1 MRPVRIGQRGPRHRR
16 SAWASRGTTLCAA
29 TTRPAFASRR
39 LPGMLV
45 LFHSGA
51 DRCGDLSQLRLI
63 CDHGRRDEMT
73 SVAAT
78 PALGWRVV
86 ARRWGFAAFMALAP
100 STVPVGR
107 LDPASP
113 PALLLVVGDPVVSL
127 ADFASRGGAA
137 R

>member
-1 MRPVRIGQRGPRHRR
+1 
-16 SAWASRGTTLCAA
+16 
-29 TTRPAFASRR
+29 
-39 LPGMLV
+39 
-45 LFHSGA
+45 
-51 DRCGDLSQLRLI
+51 
-63 CDHGRRDEMT
+63 MT